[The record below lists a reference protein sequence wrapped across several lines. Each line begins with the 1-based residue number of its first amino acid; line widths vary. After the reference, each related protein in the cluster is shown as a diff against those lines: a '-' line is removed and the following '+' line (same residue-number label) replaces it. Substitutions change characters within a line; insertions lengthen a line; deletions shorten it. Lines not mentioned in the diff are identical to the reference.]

1 MAQWVKTL
9 FENVATTA
17 MPHQGPCLR
26 GMDTGTRFSNRTQT
40 IALAIG
46 RFFSLNILKVSLF
59 IIVWAF
65 VQMYHNTGIRSAEDS
80 FQKCGCRRQL
90 RPSCLVAASTFTCWA
105 VLLPHDTFF
114 NGFWC
119 KFYVFE
125 EHMMGLM
132 VFVLG
137 AKSRVDC
144 AVSPRSAVPSSAF
157 CHSQIHCRTVRGSY
171 LLYRSAWVPALN
183 TYFINPVGKL
193 FFLLLLSQPTAAA
206 VDLHV
211 SFLLQYVIF
220 NFHSIGGIVFVL

>member
-26 GMDTGTRFSNRTQT
+26 GMDTGTRFSSRTQT
-40 IALAIG
+40 IALAIR
-46 RFFSLNILKVSLF
+46 RFYSLNILKVSLF

-114 NGFWC
+114 QWILMEVVCVWRTYDGTDGFCPGCQVQGWLC
-119 KFYVFE
+119 GFPMLCGAVF
-125 EHMMGLM
+125 
-132 VFVLG
+132 
-137 AKSRVDC
+137 C
-144 AVSPRSAVPSSAF
+144 
-157 CHSQIHCRTVRGSY
+157 
-171 LLYRSAWVPALN
+171 
-183 TYFINPVGKL
+183 
-193 FFLLLLSQPTAAA
+193 LLSFPDT
-206 VDLHV
+206 
-211 SFLLQYVIF
+211 LQDCLGLI
-220 NFHSIGGIVFVL
+220 SSSSLCLSPCS

>member
-40 IALAIG
+40 IALAIR

-125 EHMMGLM
+125 EHMMGLDWW
-132 VFVLG
+132 FL
-137 AKSRVDC
+137 SW
-144 AVSPRSAVPSSAF
+144 VPSPGLIVQF
-157 CHSQIHCRTVRGSY
+157 PHDLRCH
-171 LLYRSAWVPALN
+171 LLPSVTPRYIAGLSGAHIFFIAL
-183 TYFINPVGKL
+183 L
-193 FFLLLLSQPTAAA
+193 ESLLLIHTL
-206 VDLHV
+206 
-211 SFLLQYVIF
+211 
-220 NFHSIGGIVFVL
+220 